1 MIDPRNI
8 KRRLGK
14 GVLAV
19 ALAGAMA
26 VVGAVPAFA
35 ATQTPFGNEG
45 VAIDDQFNN
54 LLKTYGVRAGSAGP
68 DYLGVTN
75 TNFDFTS
82 GVHSQETQYD
92 RYRNLDADQLRG
104 LSIWGSSVNQNT
116 NPYYQNLLHNAL
128 TGEESAVTPAATTW
142 MKNPNTSS
150 WGDSLNVMS
159 HVGNVSTG
167 APTIAGLEYNPQII
181 FGANKY
187 VNWNL
192 DTSGSNSATNI
203 YNYGY
208 SATYL
213 NNDATNLW
221 TQMYTIGKLAEG
233 ADVITSTTDA
243 TTRYGS
249 AKTSA
254 INYERAIKGQM
265 LNVARVIN
273 NDGME
278 KPTIA
283 YLYAIDASGTAHF
296 FTPTAEG
303 LLVGT
308 DTGADATSQQATAND
323 NYAANDSTINM
334 GYMAALPFVSN
345 TYSND
350 NTETIKMKV
359 EDIWKANPACTLA
372 AAPVGGDN
380 ALANVD
386 VIIFNSTRNT
396 NLNGTSGGRNS
407 SGVNNDY
414 QGTAL
419 DNGKVQAW
427 AQAHGYTGRIIAG
440 DDWGTS
446 SQQQSGIVTAP
457 SLYCQR
463 NYTADKNTRAA
474 WVWSQVFPQLYG
486 NNANASYAY
495 WVEKVYHVNIAD
507 VPTVVAAMTNQSAAD
522 ITYDATVRNAVENS
536 AEAGYNWV
544 KSGDF
549 GLTDF
554 ADYRHYNG
562 SSRASYY
569 SNDNTSAEPSDTIGI
584 FEPSQLWVNAH
595 QS

>member
-1 MIDPRNI
+1 
-8 KRRLGK
+8 
-14 GVLAV
+14 
-19 ALAGAMA
+19 
-26 VVGAVPAFA
+26 
-35 ATQTPFGNEG
+35 
-45 VAIDDQFNN
+45 
-54 LLKTYGVRAGSAGP
+54 
-68 DYLGVTN
+68 
-75 TNFDFTS
+75 
-82 GVHSQETQYD
+82 
-92 RYRNLDADQLRG
+92 
-104 LSIWGSSVNQNT
+104 
-116 NPYYQNLLHNAL
+116 
-128 TGEESAVTPAATTW
+128 
-142 MKNPNTSS
+142 
-150 WGDSLNVMS
+150 
-159 HVGNVSTG
+159 
-167 APTIAGLEYNPQII
+167 
-181 FGANKY
+181 
-187 VNWNL
+187 
-192 DTSGSNSATNI
+192 
-203 YNYGY
+203 
-208 SATYL
+208 
-213 NNDATNLW
+213 
-221 TQMYTIGKLAEG
+221 
-233 ADVITSTTDA
+233 
-243 TTRYGS
+243 
-249 AKTSA
+249 
-254 INYERAIKGQM
+254 M
-265 LNVARVIN
+265 LNVARAI

-303 LLVGT
+303 LLVGD

-345 TYSND
+345 TYSNG

-372 AAPVGGDN
+372 AAPEDGDN

-386 VIIFNSTRNT
+386 VIIFNSTRNI

-419 DNGKVQAW
+419 DNGKVQTW

-446 SQQQSGIVTAP
+446 SQQQPQLQSQNSIVTAP

-495 WVEKVYHVNIAD
+495 WVEQVYHVNIAD
-507 VPTVVAAMTNQSAAD
+507 VPRVVAAMTNQNPAD
-522 ITYDATVRNAVENS
+522 ITYNAAVRNAVESN

-544 KSGDF
+544 KSGGF
-549 GLTDF
+549 NSTDF
-554 ADYRHYNG
+554 AGYKYYNG

-569 SNDNTSAEPSDTIGI
+569 SNDNASAEPSNTIGI